1 MDEKIIEISFGI
13 IGYAGEGKGLAFEA
27 IQEAKNE
34 NIEKAKELLKESKEV
49 INKAHRYQTEL
60 IQNEASGNKT
70 EMSVILVH
78 AQDHL
83 MNAMNFQQ
91 LAEEIVDLHL
101 KLQDK

>member
-1 MDEKIIEISFGI
+1 MRDIRKELIEMLIAEVKPAVGCTEPV
-13 IGYAGEGKGLAFEA
+13 AVALACA
-27 IQEAKNE
+27 
-34 NIEKAKELLKESKEV
+34 KAKELLKESREV

-60 IQNEASGNKT
+60 IQNEASGNRT
-70 EMSVILVH
+70 EISVILIH

-83 MNAMNFQQ
+83 MNGMNFQQ